1 MAKETTRPTKEVKQM
16 MYLGYP
22 GDRGAPFMLHGSI
35 AFYPRH
41 VQPVSNQLYELVKR
55 MHKFTEVEGQFYK
68 VLDFPGSGSVNFA
81 ETNSLV
87 Q

>member
-1 MAKETTRPTKEVKQM
+1 MAKETRPTKDVKQV
-16 MYLGYP
+16 MYIGYP
-22 GDRGAPFMLHGSI
+22 GDQGTPFMFHGSI

-41 VQPVSNQLYELVKR
+41 VQPVANTLYEAVR
-55 MHKFTEVEGQFYK
+55 HIHKFVDVEGQFYK
-68 VLDFPGSGSVNFA
+68 VLDFPESGSVNFA